1 MVKRN
6 RQSELK
12 PKKKLKRSKL
22 DEEILSEPSDEEH
35 LEENDDFFEA
45 EETAEDTKLRLAK
58 QLIQKAEEVTKDVQE
73 GEDAVGKLLE
83 DASVSYILARAKG
96 KTQRAYCR
104 QFIRIILRSAD

>member
-6 RQSELK
+6 RQSETQ

-22 DEEILSEPSDEEH
+22 DEEILSEPSDEEL

-58 QLIQKAEEVTKDVQE
+58 QLIQKAEEVTKDAE

-83 DASVSYILARAKG
+83 DASVTYILARAKG
-96 KTQRAYCR
+96 KTERAYCGEL
-104 QFIRIILRSAD
+104 IRIILRPAV